1 MWFIINSGI
10 GKETS
15 VEIKENKVAIIGDDP
30 NWGVR
35 KTFYEVAQDGGYRI
49 ISNGPCICIPVVGN
63 YGAVNTGKEVISLLK
78 KEGTERS
85 ITELYFSTHGVPYAI
100 DLYNSGNNIY
110 LDNMTDFCESF
121 VYENDSAT
129 VSDLAELYNKGIFS
143 YDIKIILGGCYN
155 GARHSDY
162 PMPDKNKDA
171 NYQWK
176 INTHIE
182 NIAQQISRKLPNA
195 KIKANR
201 IQVSSG
207 NFNKPIYYKGG
218 IEIDASSFYR
228 I

>member
-1 MWFIINSGI
+1 M
-10 GKETS
+10 
-15 VEIKENKVAIIGDDP
+15 
-30 NWGVR
+30 VR
-35 KTFYEVAQDGGYRI
+35 
-49 ISNGPCICIPVVGN
+49 
-63 YGAVNTGKEVISLLK
+63 
-78 KEGTERS
+78 
-85 ITELYFSTHGVPYAI
+85 
-100 DLYNSGNNIY
+100 
-110 LDNMTDFCESF
+110 NMTDFCKSF
-121 VYENDSAT
+121 VYKNDSAT

-162 PMPDKNKDA
+162 PMPDKNNEV

-228 I
+228 IQRVLSFALRLS

>member
-1 MWFIINSGI
+1 MLGNGDGGVLRDVAGHLRCALLDDEAAETAQVYII
-10 GKETS
+10 
-15 VEIKENKVAIIGDDP
+15 IIGQRSLDALHESLDDCLYLHLL
-30 NWGVR
+30 NAGALSD
-35 KTFYEVAQDGGYRI
+35 FAYD
-49 ISNGPCICIPVVGN
+49 ICLGHI
-63 YGAVNTGKEVISLLK
+63 
-78 KEGTERS
+78 
-85 ITELYFSTHGVPYAI
+85 
-100 DLYNSGNNIY
+100 
-110 LDNMTDFCESF
+110 
-121 VYENDSAT
+121 
-129 VSDLAELYNKGIFS
+129 S

-162 PMPDKNKDA
+162 PMPDKNNEV
-171 NYQWK
+171 NYRWK

-228 I
+228 IQRVLSFALRLS

>member
-1 MWFIINSGI
+1 M
-10 GKETS
+10 
-15 VEIKENKVAIIGDDP
+15 
-30 NWGVR
+30 VR
-35 KTFYEVAQDGGYRI
+35 
-49 ISNGPCICIPVVGN
+49 
-63 YGAVNTGKEVISLLK
+63 
-78 KEGTERS
+78 
-85 ITELYFSTHGVPYAI
+85 
-100 DLYNSGNNIY
+100 
-110 LDNMTDFCESF
+110 NMTDFCKSF

-162 PMPDKNKDA
+162 PMPDKNNEV
-171 NYQWK
+171 NYRWK

-201 IQVSSG
+201 I
-207 NFNKPIYYKGG
+207 KGG

-228 I
+228 IQRVLSFALRLS